1 MARRSKRDT
10 KRLTPAQEREVER
23 LRELCARI
31 THRTGQ
37 TDTVHHEQLRA
48 LLAVEKIEPEEIY
61 DGTSDEDTVL
71 AGQHDGRIN

>member
-1 MARRSKRDT
+1 MARGNKRHT

-37 TDTVHHEQLRA
+37 TDTVHHEQLRV
-48 LLAVEKIEPEEIY
+48 LLAVENIEPEETN
-61 DGTSDEDTVL
+61 GTSEQDSIL
-71 AGQHDGRIN
+71 AGQRDGRVN